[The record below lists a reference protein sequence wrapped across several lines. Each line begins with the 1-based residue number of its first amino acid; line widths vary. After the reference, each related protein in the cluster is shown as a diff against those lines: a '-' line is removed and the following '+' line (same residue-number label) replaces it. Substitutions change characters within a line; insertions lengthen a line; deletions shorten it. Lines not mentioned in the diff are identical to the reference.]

1 MPFNISPK
9 WWTGTWRR
17 IRLVTKS
24 IPLKFCVP
32 HFRWQNGNCCHS
44 RSADVEAWCQIFWN
58 TFYLLSPWSVKLASS
73 DCGRGK
79 QPLTFGPQRSTRFPL
94 HLHSFQAQW
103 SYQCF
108 TCLNLLCWLQAL
120 RLCFMN
126 KPHLLTSL
134 HMDAWDDHFCTIIK
148 CVLVL
153 NNNANKY
160 KIQFS
165 QTSVSDE
172 CLTNQN
178 IRVHHK
184 LMQEF
189 HKTRSKDLQASV
201 SAHESTIRE
210 TLWKN
215 GENILKADETKT
227 ELVGKFKSRYI
238 RHKTNSA
245 FHRTCQT
252 WWWWCDGPG
261 LLCCFRTW
269 MTCRKWW
276 KQEFS
281 RLWGNLIWPND
292 PRSCDT
298 VRHLSVFPQVM
309 RISTILLLFWSDF
322 SDLILDLVLNMK

>member
-17 IRLVTKS
+17 IQLVTKS
-24 IPLKFCVP
+24 IPSKFCVP

-160 KIQFS
+160 KIQF
-165 QTSVSDE
+165 
-172 CLTNQN
+172 
-178 IRVHHK
+178 
-184 LMQEF
+184 
-189 HKTRSKDLQASV
+189 
-201 SAHESTIRE
+201 
-210 TLWKN
+210 
-215 GENILKADETKT
+215 
-227 ELVGKFKSRYI
+227 FK
-238 RHKTNSA
+238 
-245 FHRTCQT
+245 
-252 WWWWCDGPG
+252 
-261 LLCCFRTW
+261 
-269 MTCRKWW
+269 
-276 KQEFS
+276 
-281 RLWGNLIWPND
+281 
-292 PRSCDT
+292 
-298 VRHLSVFPQVM
+298 
-309 RISTILLLFWSDF
+309 
-322 SDLILDLVLNMK
+322 

>member
-24 IPLKFCVP
+24 IPSKFCVP

-120 RLCFMN
+120 GLCFMN

-160 KIQFS
+160 KIQF
-165 QTSVSDE
+165 
-172 CLTNQN
+172 
-178 IRVHHK
+178 
-184 LMQEF
+184 
-189 HKTRSKDLQASV
+189 
-201 SAHESTIRE
+201 
-210 TLWKN
+210 
-215 GENILKADETKT
+215 
-227 ELVGKFKSRYI
+227 FK
-238 RHKTNSA
+238 
-245 FHRTCQT
+245 
-252 WWWWCDGPG
+252 
-261 LLCCFRTW
+261 
-269 MTCRKWW
+269 
-276 KQEFS
+276 
-281 RLWGNLIWPND
+281 
-292 PRSCDT
+292 
-298 VRHLSVFPQVM
+298 
-309 RISTILLLFWSDF
+309 
-322 SDLILDLVLNMK
+322 